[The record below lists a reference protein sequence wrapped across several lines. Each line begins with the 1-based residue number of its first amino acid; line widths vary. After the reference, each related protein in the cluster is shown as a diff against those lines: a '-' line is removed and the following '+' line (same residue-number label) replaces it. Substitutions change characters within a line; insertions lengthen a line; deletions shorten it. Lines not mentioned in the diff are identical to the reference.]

1 MRNNGCRIGAL
12 TLALLLVVAMSG
24 IALAA
29 KAVTIVGTVTD
40 TNQIQTEDDELIEV
54 AESEIGDKLIEET
67 GKKVEVKGVVTEAD
81 GQKTIKV
88 QSFKV
93 MEQ

>member
-1 MRNNGCRIGAL
+1 MKNNGSRIGAL
-12 TLALLLVVAMSG
+12 ALALVMVVALAGS
-24 IALAA
+24 ALAA
-29 KAVTIVGTVTD
+29 KTVTIVGTVTD
-40 TNQIQTEDDELIEV
+40 TNQIQTENDELIEV
-54 AESEIGDKLIEET
+54 AESEIGDKLIEEA

>member
-12 TLALLLVVAMSG
+12 ALALLLVVAMSG

-29 KAVTIVGTVTD
+29 KTVTIVGTVTD
-40 TNQIQTEDDELIEV
+40 TNQIQTENDELIEV
-54 AESEIGDKLIEET
+54 AESEIGDKLIEQT
-67 GKKVEVKGVVTEAD
+67 GKKVEVKGVVIEAD

-93 MEQ
+93 MEE